1 MSSIKI
7 IDYIIYNGD
16 LITPYRLKY
25 LYNVIDEFVIIE
37 ARYTHTNIL
46 KPFLYKDKNYS
57 DFEPYIDKCKFIIV
71 DKFPEVENDW
81 KKLNWMHDISSHS
94 FFREK
99 YQRNA
104 GREYVI
110 EKYKNHK
117 YFVICSDVDEI
128 PNINLIISLNNN
140 YSI

>member
-71 DKFPEVENDW
+71 MEWNEIQSNS
-81 KKLNWMHDISSHS
+81 IRS
-94 FFREK
+94 FHWC
-99 YQRNA
+99 
-104 GREYVI
+104 V
-110 EKYKNHK
+110 
-117 YFVICSDVDEI
+117 V
-128 PNINLIISLNNN
+128 
-140 YSI
+140 SILFQPFNSFIQLCHTVH